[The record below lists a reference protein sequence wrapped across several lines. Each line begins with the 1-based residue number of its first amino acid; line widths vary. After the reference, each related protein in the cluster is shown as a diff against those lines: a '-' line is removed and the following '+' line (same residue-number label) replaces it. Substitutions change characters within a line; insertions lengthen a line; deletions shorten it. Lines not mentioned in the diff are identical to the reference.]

1 MQLDSRDATERLLCV
16 CVEVE
21 MLGPY
26 DAWVEVK
33 GYDEFVQWVNQ
44 TNVAK
49 AEEEAAARSDSLLA
63 KALAAMQGGAAPR

>member
-1 MQLDSRDATERLLCV
+1 
-16 CVEVE
+16 